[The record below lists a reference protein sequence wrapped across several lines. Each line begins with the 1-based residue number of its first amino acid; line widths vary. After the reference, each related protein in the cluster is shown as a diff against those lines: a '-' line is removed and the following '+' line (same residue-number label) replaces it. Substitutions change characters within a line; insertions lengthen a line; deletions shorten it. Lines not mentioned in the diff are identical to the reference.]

1 MKSYFSFFLKN
12 FLRSHRYL
20 REIVLIL
27 IFHIFF
33 WGFLYSDKPEDAVWT
48 VFGVLGLLL
57 SMVTVPSVFY
67 LEKKNSL
74 YFVLV
79 RPKGR
84 FNFFCSKLFLIFLI
98 DFSAVVFFAAWY
110 GIRFL
115 DEYYLA
121 FLAPRL
127 GLIAILLIIS
137 ILILSLSFSYKP
149 WIAWL
154 LILLIIFGGII
165 NKSVLFP
172 INSITESYK
181 LFTFIL
187 PPFLEIIYAA
197 VTLDFPF
204 WRLIFLG
211 IALIQISVYF
221 ILNHRL
227 IQKKDFT

>member
-1 MKSYFSFFLKN
+1 MGTYFTFFLKN
-12 FLRSHRYL
+12 FFRSHRYL

-27 IFHIFF
+27 IFHVFF
-33 WGFLYSDKPEDAVWT
+33 WGFLYSDRPEDTVWT
-48 VFGVLGLLL
+48 VFGVLGMLL

-79 RPKGR
+79 RPRGR
-84 FNFFCSKLFLIFLI
+84 FNFLCSKLFLIFLI
-98 DFSAVVFFAAWY
+98 DFLGVALFAIWY

-115 DEYYLA
+115 DKHYWL
-121 FLAPRL
+121 LLTPRL
-127 GLIAILLIIS
+127 GLIAVILIIS
-137 ILILSLSFSYKP
+137 ILLLSLSFSYKP

-154 LILLIIFGGII
+154 LIVLIVFGGII

-172 INSITESYK
+172 INSITDLYK
-181 LFTFIL
+181 LFTFFL
-187 PPFLEIIYAA
+187 PPFLEIIFAA

-204 WRLIFLG
+204 WRIIFLG
-211 IALIQISVYF
+211 IALIQIIVYF
-221 ILNHRL
+221 NLNHKL